1 MKILFDGYLM
11 KRGHD
16 AAGKIKNRRFT
27 GNFTALP
34 VVSYLMVI

>member
-16 AAGKIKNRRFT
+16 AAGKIRIRRFT
-27 GNFTALP
+27 GNSTDLP
-34 VVSYLMVI
+34 VDSYLMP

>member
-16 AAGKIKNRRFT
+16 ATRRIKNRRFT
-27 GNFTALP
+27 GNSTDLP
-34 VVSYLMVI
+34 VDSYLMVI